1 MKRREFLLAG
11 TAAVLTTPSVG
22 QETPLIK
29 VYKTPTCGCCS
40 AWVDHLI
47 SAGFRADTLDVEQ
60 EQLWSLKE
68 QMKISDELSSCHTAI
83 VGDYFVEGHV
93 PAKDIYRLLSEYPEG
108 RGLTVPGMPMGSPGM
123 DSSDERESYETLL
136 VGLDGT
142 TGVWARHS

>member
-11 TAAVLTTPSVG
+11 TAAVLATPSVG
-22 QETPLIK
+22 QEAPLIK

-47 SAGFRADTLDVEQ
+47 SAGFRADTLDMEQ

-93 PAKDIYRLLSEYPEG
+93 PAEDIYRLLSEHPEG
-108 RGLTVPGMPMGSPGM
+108 LGLTVPGMPMGSPGM
-123 DSSDERESYETLL
+123 DFSDEREPYETLL

-142 TGVWARHS
+142 TSVFARHS